1 MGMRVWPR
9 RAWDK
14 ASFRGLEHSRGGSL
28 FSGVCLLSFELWMGR
43 FVQEEL
49 TLSMEFLAP
58 TLRLNKEAAAAL
70 CALLVWDVRSNG
82 NGAVNFYKF
91 GPDNLIGGL
100 G

>member
-1 MGMRVWPR
+1 MGVRVWTR
-9 RAWDK
+9 RAWGK
-14 ASFRGLEHSRGGSL
+14 ASFRGLEHSRSGSL
-28 FSGVCLLSFELWMGR
+28 LSGVSLLSFELWIGR

-49 TLSMEFLAP
+49 TLSVVLLDP
-58 TLRLNKEAAAAL
+58 TLRLNKQAAAAL

-82 NGAVNFYKF
+82 NVNFYKF